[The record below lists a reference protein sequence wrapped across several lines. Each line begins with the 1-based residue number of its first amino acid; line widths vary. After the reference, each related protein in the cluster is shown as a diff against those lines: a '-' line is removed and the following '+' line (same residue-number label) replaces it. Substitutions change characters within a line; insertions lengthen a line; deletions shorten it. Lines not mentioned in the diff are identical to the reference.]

1 MNHKIVIGN
10 FLLFASISGCSFFQ
24 FSDRLKTVDK
34 TAIVDGQQRH
44 AEAQN
49 YMITTQGQ
57 YSSKAGAEM
66 FELGGNII
74 DASVAVSFVISVE
87 RPQSTGIGGG
97 GFLLHLKAGED
108 APQAYD
114 FREVAPL
121 RAHNKMF
128 LDSKGEEIPRKSV
141 DGIFAAGVPG
151 LVAGL
156 VELHAKYGKLP
167 LPTVMAPAIKLAQ
180 EGFIVNSEL
189 AHALRVRGNVL
200 HEYEASRKIF
210 FKKKGEILKEGDLLV
225 QKDLSETLR
234 LIANLGKKGFYEGK
248 TANAIV
254 AESRRLGGYISHED
268 LRTYEVK
275 ERTPVAGTFKNFK
288 IYSMS
293 PPSSGGIH
301 VIQILNIVENDP
313 LKSWGVQDPR
323 TIHLT
328 ASAMQQ
334 AFVDRATFL
343 GDADFIEVP
352 VEKLIS
358 KKYASLV
365 RSKISLDYARK
376 QNEVVAMDLQLLQ
389 SMEAIDQESN
399 ETTHF
404 TIMDKEGNVVTSTQT
419 INGYFGSAVVVPGT
433 GMLLNNEMDD
443 FSAKAGTSNIFGAVG
458 SDKNLVEPKKRPL
471 SSMSPTI
478 VMTGKK
484 PVLAI
489 GSPAGT
495 RILTCVAQSLLN
507 YLEHDLSLYDSLS
520 AVRYHH
526 QWSPDQLRIEEIGL
540 PDKTMKQLKRIGHD
554 INLQDLGCRV
564 QAVANE
570 GDKLIGV
577 SDPRGAGLAFG
588 K

>member
-1 MNHKIVIGN
+1 MNHKVLIVN
-10 FLLFASISGCSFFQ
+10 FFFVTLLSGCSFFQ
-24 FSDRLKTVDK
+24 FSDRLKMVDQ
-34 TAIVDGQQRH
+34 TALSDGQKRH

-49 YMITTQGQ
+49 YMITTQGP

-66 FELGGNII
+66 FDLGGNII
-74 DASVAVSFVISVE
+74 DAAVAVSFVISVE

-97 GFLLHLKAGED
+97 GFLLHLKAGEE

-121 RAHNKMF
+121 RSHSKMF

-156 VELHAKYGKLP
+156 VELHEKYGKLP
-167 LPTVMAPAIKLAQ
+167 LPTVMAPAIKLAR
-180 EGFIVNSEL
+180 EGFLVNSEL
-189 AHALRVRGNVL
+189 AHALLVRGNVL
-200 HEYEASRKIF
+200 HEFEASRKIF
-210 FKKKGEILKEGDLLV
+210 FKKKGEILKEGDLLI
-225 QKDLSETLR
+225 QKDLSETLS
-234 LIANLGKKGFYEGK
+234 LIASLGKKGFYEGK

-254 AESRRLGGYISHED
+254 SESRRLGGLISHED
-268 LRTYEVK
+268 LRTYKVK
-275 ERTPVAGTFKNFK
+275 KRSPVSGTFKNFK

-313 LKSWGVQDPR
+313 LKSWGVQDAK

-334 AFVDRATFL
+334 AFVDRATYL
-343 GDADFIEVP
+343 GDADFVEVP

-358 KKYASLV
+358 KEYAALV
-365 RSKISLDYARK
+365 RTKMSLDYARK
-376 QNEVVAMDLQLLQ
+376 QNEVTPMDPELIKT
-389 SMEAIDQESN
+389 MEKVDQESS

-404 TIMDKEGNVVTSTQT
+404 TIMDKEGNVVSSTQT
-419 INGYFGSAVVVPGT
+419 INGYFGSAVIVPGT
-433 GMLLNNEMDD
+433 GVLLNNEMDD
-443 FSAKAGTSNIFGAVG
+443 FSTKAGASNIFGAVG

-526 QWSPDQLRIEEIGL
+526 QWSPDQLRVEEIGL
-540 PDKTMKQLKRIGHD
+540 PDKTMKALKRNGHD
-554 INLQDLGCRV
+554 INLQNLGCRV